1 MLKIRKGDT
10 VLVLKGKDRG
20 KKAKVL
26 SIFLSKGKALVEGI
40 NLVKKHRRQGNRQDQ
55 KGGIISIE
63 APIAL
68 ANLMVFC
75 KECNKGSRVEF
86 VKNQDNTKSRV
97 CKKCKGV
104 L

>member
-1 MLKIRKGDT
+1 MLKVKKGDT
-10 VLVLKGKDRG
+10 VVVLKGKDRG
-20 KKAKVL
+20 KKAKVI
-26 SIFLSKGKALVEGI
+26 SIFLAKGKALVEGI
-40 NLVKKHRRQGNRQDQ
+40 NLAKKHRRATRQDQ
-55 KGGIISIE
+55 KGGIVSIE

-68 ANLMVFC
+68 ANIMVFC
-75 KECNKGSRVEF
+75 KVCNKGSRVEF

>member
-1 MLKIRKGDT
+1 MLKVKKGDT
-10 VLVLKGKDRG
+10 VVILKGKDRG

-26 SIFLSKGKALVEGI
+26 NIFLSKGKALVEGI
-40 NLVKKHRRQGNRQDQ
+40 NMAKKHRRATRQDQ
-55 KGGIISIE
+55 KGGIVSIE

-75 KECNKGSRVEF
+75 KDCNKGSRVEF
-86 VKNQDNTKSRV
+86 VKNQDKTKSRV